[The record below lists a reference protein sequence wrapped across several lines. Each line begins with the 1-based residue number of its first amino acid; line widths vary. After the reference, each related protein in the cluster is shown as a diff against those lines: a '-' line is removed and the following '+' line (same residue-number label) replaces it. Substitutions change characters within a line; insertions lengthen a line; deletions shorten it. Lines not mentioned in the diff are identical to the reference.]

1 MMFNFYLFIVMS
13 KNRLDYTANLG
24 RHSHDV
30 SQGYTSS
37 IAPGCLVPQYFD
49 ILQPNDKIFYKTHMF
64 TRFQDVPT
72 AFLGEIDMHIDY
84 FFVPLQM
91 IYTLFGQVFAQTD
104 DVISSFYDLHSHQHF
119 DNLPILDLITLCDDE
134 SFADDTIQNKCLYN
148 DVDCVGKGMFRLLD
162 ALDYNANVYNYYYAS
177 RVTDYD
183 VPLMTFVG
191 FPAALAAYQAI
202 YQKYYRNEEIERFN
216 IGAFNLDDA
225 FNNENLDVS
234 RSHGAQLLTLRYCG
248 RPNDYFTNI
257 RFSPIATSIN
267 AFNQNSVGNYRVD
280 GGEISDFGWLAS
292 KVRNFLGPVNTSFD
306 SQGVNNLIGTSP
318 SYANNFGGVS
328 SSSESDDFDLSYLS
342 AQNIRAVFA
351 LDKYM
356 RVYGRAGKTYDDQIL
371 AHFGVKIPHDVKHD
385 LTHLKHYRM
394 VLQSD
399 PVLSTAD
406 TEHGSVGSVG
416 GQVAGELNTNEE
428 SFTAPVHGVF
438 MAIAYVVTHPRYF
451 FTNSRLHSIN
461 NRLSFPIPEFDKLGA
476 QPLYNIEYSSP
487 ADTNRLWMNRYQEF
501 KQKYN
506 RVSITFAH
514 DYHVSQDTDANFF
527 SPWVV
532 SRHPYSFDGSY
543 FNVPRFMDFFEWP
556 SALDNIMT
564 VPYNGDWSQDYV
576 ENPHLALQT
585 DPILTEFACFAKK
598 VSWMSPT
605 GEPDL

>member
-1 MMFNFYLFIVMS
+1 MS
-13 KNRLDYTANLG
+13 KNRLDYTAKLG

-64 TRFQDVPT
+64 TRFQDVAT
-72 AFLGEIDMHIDY
+72 AFLGEVDMHIDY

-91 IYTLFGQVFAQTD
+91 IYTLFGQVFAQTN
-104 DVISSFYDLHSHQHF
+104 DVISDFYDLHANLHQ
-119 DNLPILDLITLCDDE
+119 DSLPVADLNE
-134 SFADDTIQNKCLYN
+134 FFN
-148 DVDCVGKGMFRLLD
+148 DVNVYNEFKAGVSNYNYVDTPLKGSFRLLD
-162 ALDYNANVYNYYYAS
+162 ALDINPCVSISYPIEQNELQI
-177 RVTDYD
+177 
-183 VPLMTFVG
+183 PHKTFVG

-202 YQKYYRNEEIERFN
+202 YQKYYRNEEIERFE
-216 IGAFNLDDA
+216 IGTYNLDSV
-225 FNNENLDVS
+225 FNQGSLKIDDTHINRLV
-234 RSHGAQLLTLRYCG
+234 TLRYCG

-257 RFSPIATSIN
+257 RFSPIASSIN
-267 AFNQNSVGNYRVD
+267 SFNQ
-280 GGEISDFGWLAS
+280 
-292 KVRNFLGPVNTSFD
+292 SFD
-306 SQGVNNLIGTSP
+306 GTGVSGGSYDNFGNLVDSISNYLGSSANSYGFQGVNELGGLYPENAIGAGS
-318 SYANNFGGVS
+318 AVVS
-328 SSSESDDFDLSYLS
+328 VPLEESNPISIS
-342 AQNIRAVFA
+342 AQNIRAIFA

-399 PVLSTAD
+399 PVMSTAD
-406 TEHGSVGSVG
+406 TENGSVGAVG

-438 MAIAYVVTHPRYF
+438 MAIAYVVTHPRYT
-451 FTNSRLHSIN
+451 FTNSRLHSISQ
-461 NRLSFPIPEFDKLGA
+461 RLSFPIPEFDKLGA
-476 QPLYNIEYSSP
+476 QPLLSEEVCFDSDDFGYF
-487 ADTNRLWMNRYQEF
+487 WMNRYQEF

-506 RVSITFAH
+506 RASITFAS
-514 DYHVSQDTDANFF
+514 DYEAQFDSNFF

-532 SRHPYSFDGSY
+532 SRMPYNFKAHFGSPT
-543 FNVPRFMDFFEWP
+543 FKSFFEQP
-556 SALDNIMT
+556 DALDNVM
-564 VPYNGDWSQDYV
+564 VLSYSGSWSSDYV
-576 ENPHLALQT
+576 SSPHLVMQT

>member
-1 MMFNFYLFIVMS
+1 MS
-13 KNRLDYTANLG
+13 KNRLDFTANLG

-49 ILQPNDKIFYKTHMF
+49 ILQPGDKIFFKTHMF
-64 TRFQDVPT
+64 TRFQDIST
-72 AFLGEIDMHIDY
+72 AFLGEVDMHLDY

-91 IYTLFGQVFAQTD
+91 LYTIFGQMFAQTN
-104 DVISSFYDLHSHQHF
+104 DVISDFFDVHDNVHG
-119 DNLPILDLITLCDDE
+119 DNLPVLDLNTF
-134 SFADDTIQNKCLYN
+134 FADGTKYPIYAGTVCPYNYVDTVL
-148 DVDCVGKGMFRLLD
+148 KGNFRLLD
-162 ALDYNANVYNYYYAS
+162 ALDYNACVVAYSQYES
-177 RVTDYD
+177 EQIQIPHKV
-183 VPLMTFVG
+183 FVG

-202 YQKYYRNEEIERFN
+202 YQKYYRNEEIELFD
-216 IGAFNLDDA
+216 IGAFNLDSC
-225 FNNENLDVS
+225 FNIGDLKIPDSKIEKLI
-234 RSHGAQLLTLRYCG
+234 RLRYCG

-267 AFNQNSVGNYRVD
+267 AVNQFSDGQGVG
-280 GGEISDFGWLAS
+280 GGPTSNFSDLVR
-292 KVRNFLGPVNTSFD
+292 KVSDYLGPYDQKFAVQDVGDTVPLS
-306 SQGVNNLIGTSP
+306 
-318 SYANNFGGVS
+318 ANNMNRNGSVS
-328 SSSESDDFDLSYLS
+328 SSFSVDDSDYGNVS
-342 AQNIRAVFA
+342 AQNIRCLFA
-351 LDKYM
+351 LDKYL

-371 AHFGVKIPHDVKHD
+371 AHFGVNIPHDVKHD

-399 PVLSTAD
+399 PVMSTAD
-406 TEHGSVGSVG
+406 TENGSVGSVG

-438 MAIAYVVTHPRYF
+438 MCIAYVVTHPRYT

-476 QPLYNIEYSSP
+476 QPMLP
-487 ADTNRLWMNRYQEF
+487 AEVCFPDDDFDYYWQNRYQEF

-506 RVSITFAH
+506 RCSITFAH
-514 DYHVSQDTDANFF
+514 DYQPQFHSNFF

-532 SRHPYSFDGSY
+532 SRLPYSWTSY
-543 FNVPRFMDFFEWP
+543 FGQPTFKSFFESP
-556 SALDNIMT
+556 DALNNVM
-564 VPYNGDWSQDYV
+564 VSSYYGAWSNDFV
-576 ENPHLALQT
+576 DSPHLVLQT

-598 VSWMSPT
+598 VSWMSPS

>member
-64 TRFQDVPT
+64 TRFQDVST

-104 DVISSFYDLHSHQHF
+104 DVISSFYDLHSHQHL
-119 DNLPILDLITLCDDE
+119 DNLPILSLPGLCADQGYIDDVIE
-134 SFADDTIQNKCLYN
+134 TKSIYN
-148 DVDCVGKGMFRLLD
+148 NVDCVGKGVFRLLD
-162 ALDYNANVYNYYYAS
+162 ALDYNANVFNTYYS
-177 RVTDYD
+177 SQIQNYD
-183 VPLMTFVG
+183 VPLYTFVG

-225 FNNENLDVS
+225 FNNQDLDVTQ
-234 RSHGAQLLTLRYCG
+234 SHGAQLLTLRYCG

-267 AFNQNSVGNYRVD
+267 SFNQKSISVARID
-280 GGEISDFGWLAS
+280 GGSSQDFGDL
-292 KVRNFLGPVNTSFD
+292 VRNVSNYFGFFGSTFD
-306 SQGVNNLIGTSP
+306 SQSIDDSLGLPPNTANL
-318 SYANNFGGVS
+318 FGGVS
-328 SSSESDDFDLSYLS
+328 ESAALDDNSNSVLY

-371 AHFGVKIPHDVKHD
+371 AHFGVKIPHDIKHD
-385 LTHLKHYRM
+385 ITHLKHYRM

-399 PVLSTAD
+399 PVMSTAD

-428 SFTAPVHGVF
+428 SFIAPVHGVF

-451 FTNSRLHSIN
+451 FTNSRLHNIN
-461 NRLSFPIPEFDKLGA
+461 SRLSFPIPEFDKLGA
-476 QPLYNIEYSSP
+476 QPLFDAEYCGPDQS
-487 ADTNRLWMNRYQEF
+487 NYLWMNRYQEF

-506 RVSITFAH
+506 RCSITFAH
-514 DYHVSQDTDANFF
+514 NYHLSDETMANFF

-532 SRHPYSFDGSY
+532 SRMPYRPIGETLF
-543 FNVPRFMDFFEWP
+543 PRFRDFFEWP
-556 SALDNIMT
+556 NALDNVMVT
-564 VPYNGDWSQDYV
+564 SYNGEWSQDYV